1 MNISIRY
8 FSLISWQ
15 KQHCNDNCFSNDA
28 MNTAMLSLS
37 TRSEFQNYRNMYCV
51 SVGRGGGWC
60 ACACTKINT
69 LASDI
74 CSTFPALI
82 VGGSDFSKQY
92 EVFQFIN
99 TTTTHPNLWNVGD
112 LPTRSQFITTTKDM
126 LSPLDFHGYR
136 FLHSWKKPQCRTT
149 LAPVNDIN
157 IGLIEL

>member
-1 MNISIRY
+1 
-8 FSLISWQ
+8 
-15 KQHCNDNCFSNDA
+15 

-51 SVGRGGGWC
+51 NVGRGGGGGGC

-82 VGGSDFSKQY
+82 VGGGGGGGGDFSKQY

-99 TTTTHPNLWNVGD
+99 TTTTHPNL
-112 LPTRSQFITTTKDM
+112 
-126 LSPLDFHGYR
+126 
-136 FLHSWKKPQCRTT
+136 
-149 LAPVNDIN
+149 
-157 IGLIEL
+157 

>member
-1 MNISIRY
+1 MII
-8 FSLISWQ
+8 
-15 KQHCNDNCFSNDA
+15 A
-28 MNTAMLSLS
+28 
-37 TRSEFQNYRNMYCV
+37 FQTTQWTLQCYRWVQEVNSRIIETCIV
-51 SVGRGGGWC
+51 RVWGGGGGGC

-112 LPTRSQFITTTKDM
+112 LPTRSRFITTTKDM

-157 IGLIEL
+157 IGLIELTKCQ